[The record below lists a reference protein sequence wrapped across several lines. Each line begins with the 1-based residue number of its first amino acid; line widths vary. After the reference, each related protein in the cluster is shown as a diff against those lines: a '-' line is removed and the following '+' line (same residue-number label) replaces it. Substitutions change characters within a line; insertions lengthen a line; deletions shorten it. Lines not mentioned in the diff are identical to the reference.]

1 MAERRREAAAL
12 RYDRGK
18 DSAPRIVAKGKGVV
32 ADKILEIARR
42 HGIPIREDREL
53 IRMLASLDLYREI
66 PPDLYKAVAEI
77 LAFLY
82 SRNRGAGE
90 AGRQG
95 PEKMAYKVL
104 VYGSRKAFPAEG
116 LAVGTRL
123 PFDVFVNEG
132 NVFSKAYSRGIRSA
146 RRTDGASA
154 QGRKRGVRG
163 RRDAL
168 ELDAYLHRTCEEVP
182 ANLEDPVTVGNTSST
197 SSSTTRSTGPSW
209 FRASAS
215 GSGSTA
221 SPTCGWSP
229 GGAPGQRPRDH
240 PGGISALRGDIVI
253 RNEDIPQYQKYLD
266 AVIAEMADAA
276 PTREEKQK
284 SRPSPS
290 RRSRRRS
297 SRTCWRTRGA
307 ARTSRRA

>member
-95 PEKMAYKVL
+95 P
-104 VYGSRKAFPAEG
+104 
-116 LAVGTRL
+116 
-123 PFDVFVNEG
+123 
-132 NVFSKAYSRGIRSA
+132 
-146 RRTDGASA
+146 
-154 QGRKRGVRG
+154 
-163 RRDAL
+163 
-168 ELDAYLHRTCEEVP
+168 
-182 ANLEDPVTVGNTSST
+182 
-197 SSSTTRSTGPSW
+197 
-209 FRASAS
+209 
-215 GSGSTA
+215 
-221 SPTCGWSP
+221 
-229 GGAPGQRPRDH
+229 
-240 PGGISALRGDIVI
+240 
-253 RNEDIPQYQKYLD
+253 
-266 AVIAEMADAA
+266 
-276 PTREEKQK
+276 
-284 SRPSPS
+284 
-290 RRSRRRS
+290 
-297 SRTCWRTRGA
+297 
-307 ARTSRRA
+307 